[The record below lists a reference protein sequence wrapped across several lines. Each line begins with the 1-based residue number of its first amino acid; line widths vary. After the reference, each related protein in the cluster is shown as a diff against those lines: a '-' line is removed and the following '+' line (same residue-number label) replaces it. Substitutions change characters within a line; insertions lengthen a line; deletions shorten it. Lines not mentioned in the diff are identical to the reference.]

1 MHTELQNLNDNGY
14 KHKRFAIG
22 LEKKEEESDHLDVIV
37 DNEVK
42 KVGEEPVLIGQ
53 ILRECAKGLEVRVA
67 KHEHFDNE
75 MSNDFATAEYIIRR
89 IWSEL
94 KKAIKK
100 TAEVVVN
107 VGKAII
113 PKKVVSIVKD
123 LFQKKMGE
131 YALAEDKSSGG
142 LVLALAK
149 DMDDLG
155 KALMEKGVH
164 LCEARKMTKLGDAE
178 INFVEDFV
186 SAF

>member
-1 MHTELQNLNDNGY
+1 CKINSTIRVHQLFLSV
-14 KHKRFAIG
+14 G

-75 MSNDFATAEYIIRR
+75 TAEYIIRR
-89 IWSEL
+89 IWSGL

-100 TAEVVVN
+100 TAQVVVN

-131 YALAEDKSSGG
+131 YALAEDKSSGS
-142 LVLALAK
+142 LVLALPK

-155 KALMEKGVH
+155 KALIEKGVH
-164 LCEARKMTKLGDAE
+164 LCEACKMKKLGDAE
-178 INFVEDFV
+178 MNFVEDFV